1 MRSGA
6 EHVARDSGQ
15 ARVETKIK
23 FLSLRFQY
31 EIFFGF
37 FRKIQNESEVMS
49 MPTTG
54 TACNACNC
62 HVASVAIND
71 SPENVFVVISFLKI
85 ELKYSYYC
93 HKLCNAE
100 LLEAG
105 VCLATL

>member
-1 MRSGA
+1 LKRRSNFYRFA
-6 EHVARDSGQ
+6 FN
-15 ARVETKIK
+15 TKY
-23 FLSLRFQY
+23 FSVFS
-31 EIFFGF
+31 
-37 FRKIQNESEVMS
+37 RKIQNESEVMS

-105 VCLATL
+105 ACRASA

>member
-37 FRKIQNESEVMS
+37 FQENSE
-49 MPTTG
+49 
-54 TACNACNC
+54 
-62 HVASVAIND
+62 
-71 SPENVFVVISFLKI
+71 
-85 ELKYSYYC
+85 
-93 HKLCNAE
+93 
-100 LLEAG
+100 
-105 VCLATL
+105 